1 MAEPVFYLQGGT
13 ALRHRLDA
21 IRRVGSVGVMR
32 DIGEDVVTSAR
43 QLVPR
48 KTGALSA
55 SIRVGAVQPRS
66 VEVLAG
72 GGKVQYAAAQEFGAR
87 PHVIRAR
94 RKRNLVFWWEKAGLL
109 FRGPAVL
116 HPGNPARPYFRP
128 AVEGTGIVYRL
139 KTEVINLWNAAA

>member
-32 DIGEDVVTSAR
+32 DIGEDVVMSAR

-87 PHVIRAR
+87 RHFIRAR
-94 RKRNLVFWWEKAGLL
+94 KKRNLIFWWEREGVL
-109 FRGPAVL
+109 FRGPVVN

-128 AVEGTGIVYRL
+128 AVEGAGIVYRL

>member
-72 GGKVQYAAAQEFGAR
+72 GADAA
-87 PHVIRAR
+87 
-94 RKRNLVFWWEKAGLL
+94 
-109 FRGPAVL
+109 
-116 HPGNPARPYFRP
+116 
-128 AVEGTGIVYRL
+128 
-139 KTEVINLWNAAA
+139 